1 VTLILNSEYSTYTTA
16 SPKKNT
22 VLFLFVQKLSVMSSR
37 ALRRLQK
44 DQIPDIVNA
53 DKSDQE
59 SEEED
64 YVEQKKPAFNPFDLV
79 NQYNFS

>member
-1 VTLILNSEYSTYTTA
+1 
-16 SPKKNT
+16 
-22 VLFLFVQKLSVMSSR
+22 MSSR

-44 DQIPDIVNA
+44 DPIPDIVNA
-53 DKSDQE
+53 NKSEEE

-79 NQYNFS
+79 K